1 MIASWSMADPIAA
14 PEIDYFPL
22 LPLLVVGGFAIL
34 GLLIEAVMS
43 PRRRFAVQAIV
54 TAVGLVA
61 GLAVTV
67 WVHLEA
73 PVIDGTVVARGGIE
87 GVGSVAVDGPALVT
101 WGMLLLFG
109 LLGVALFA
117 DRSFEDGLSAFTGR
131 AADAPGSPGE
141 AEATSARLE
150 HTEVFP
156 LLLFALSGMMLFA
169 ASHDLITM
177 FVALE
182 VLSLPLY
189 VLCGL
194 ARRRRVISQEA
205 ALKYF
210 MLGAFSSVFFL
221 FGAALAYGY
230 SGSLD
235 LTGIAEAVGGSAE
248 DDVLMLAAIAM
259 LTVGLLFK
267 VAGVPFHGW
276 TPDVYQGAPTPVT
289 AFMAAATKAAAF
301 IALMRVLYV
310 GFGGAAWDW
319 RPIIWVIA
327 IASMFVG
334 AVIAIAQTDVKRM
347 LAYSAVAHTGFLL
360 VGVSGAYAGEGDVA
374 VTSVSSVLLY
384 LFVYGIGTIGAFA
397 IVMVVR
403 DSSGETTHLAKWAG
417 LGKTSPALAGAFALL
432 MISFAG
438 IPLTAGFIAKWGVL
452 SAAWAGGTG
461 WLSIVG
467 VVISAIAAYFY
478 VRVIVLMFFTD
489 PVGDGPTVARTGVL
503 TTVVVALSVV
513 ATVVFGVWPAPL
525 LDLAQHAGAFVR

>member
-1 MIASWSMADPIAA
+1 
-14 PEIDYFPL
+14 
-22 LPLLVVGGFAIL
+22 
-34 GLLIEAVMS
+34 
-43 PRRRFAVQAIV
+43 
-54 TAVGLVA
+54 
-61 GLAVTV
+61 
-67 WVHLEA
+67 
-73 PVIDGTVVARGGIE
+73 VVARGGIE

-276 TPDVYQGAPTPVT
+276 TPDVYQGAP
-289 AFMAAATKAAAF
+289 
-301 IALMRVLYV
+301 
-310 GFGGAAWDW
+310 
-319 RPIIWVIA
+319 
-327 IASMFVG
+327 
-334 AVIAIAQTDVKRM
+334 
-347 LAYSAVAHTGFLL
+347 
-360 VGVSGAYAGEGDVA
+360 
-374 VTSVSSVLLY
+374 
-384 LFVYGIGTIGAFA
+384 
-397 IVMVVR
+397 
-403 DSSGETTHLAKWAG
+403 
-417 LGKTSPALAGAFALL
+417 
-432 MISFAG
+432 
-438 IPLTAGFIAKWGVL
+438 
-452 SAAWAGGTG
+452 
-461 WLSIVG
+461 
-467 VVISAIAAYFY
+467 
-478 VRVIVLMFFTD
+478 
-489 PVGDGPTVARTGVL
+489 
-503 TTVVVALSVV
+503 
-513 ATVVFGVWPAPL
+513 
-525 LDLAQHAGAFVR
+525 